1 MSLDK
6 KLIYPTLEEI
16 DLIRKKFNSIVD
28 IPCIKENDKQNYY
41 IKKNYPDNSEVIEKL
56 NQKIEEL
63 QTALNMNSYKINNYD
78 NLLIKNREL
87 NNIIRKNNSNYKIS
101 NSNYEIN
108 EEEINNNNFNNEN
121 LGYIKVNE
129 NDINNISMKDNKY
142 NISKTSNRENDP
154 EFINNLINMNKYLNS
169 ELDKL
174 KKELY
179 LSSKQNTSNKEILAN
194 YIQQILGENKDKL
207 NTELVGFLLDR
218 IDKLEYQNFYLASKL
233 ENYILILNKYLDELC
248 EYIDIIYDMRDVI
261 NDIPSKF
268 YNEMTQDFF
277 IVKNA
282 INEKND
288 LLNKK
293 YEEYNIF
300 KNVLNT
306 DDIMKNN
313 AVFLMI
319 GNKINDVKNLI
330 NNEKIP
336 KDYSKILDEKIKQ
349 YENLINSPIEDEN
362 KSIIEKKLII
372 NNDILEKQNS
382 ELRQLLKDILKKDI
396 YSTPLIDA
404 EIKEKLNKIFN
415 EESSDNIPKNAF
427 TAYEDLLM
435 MLNVQCS
442 LNEAQLNHI

>member
-1 MSLDK
+1 MSLQK
-6 KLIYPTLEEI
+6 KLIYPTLEEF

-28 IPCIKENDKQNYY
+28 IQYNKENKKNNFIKNQNYFSHSG
-41 IKKNYPDNSEVIEKL
+41 DNPEIIEKL

-63 QTALNMNSYKINNYD
+63 QTELNLNSYKINNYD
-78 NLLIKNREL
+78 NLLNKNREL
-87 NNIIRKNNSNYKIS
+87 NNLVKKNNSVYNRIS

-108 EEEINNNNFNNEN
+108 EEENNNITNN
-121 LGYIKVNE
+121 KMNE
-129 NDINNISMKDNKY
+129 NDINNISMKDY
-142 NISKTSNRENDP
+142 NYNVSKTTNKENDN
-154 EFINNLINMNKYLNS
+154 ELVNNLINTNKYLNA
-169 ELDKL
+169 ELEKL

-349 YENLINSPIEDEN
+349 YENLINSPLEDEN